1 MTERAELERERRV
14 HRRRSLNAP
23 MWIVVGGSRVPVS
36 ALNVSIGGALVHA
49 SARAEVGMQV
59 RLEAK
64 LAGAHDFV
72 LDAEVVRVE
81 PDVIGLRF
89 LALGQRALEALL
101 ETSGVSAPSLD
112 EPPRGVHL
120 LGPGDA
126 PGSHGGV

>member
-1 MTERAELERERRV
+1 MTDRALLERERRV

-23 MWIVVGGSRVPVS
+23 MWIVVGSSRVPVS

-49 SARAEVGMQV
+49 SVRAEVGTIV

-64 LAGAHDFV
+64 LAGAHEFV

-89 LALGQRALEALL
+89 VALGQRALEALL
-101 ETSGVSAPSLD
+101 EASGVAP
-112 EPPRGVHL
+112 PQ
-120 LGPGDA
+120 
-126 PGSHGGV
+126 

>member
-1 MTERAELERERRV
+1 MTERALPERERRV
-14 HRRRSLNAP
+14 HRRRSLTAP

-49 SARAEVGMQV
+49 SARADVGTLV

-64 LAGAHDFV
+64 LEGVLDFV

-89 LALGQRALEALL
+89 LALGQRELEALL
-101 ETSGVSAPSLD
+101 ETSGVSAPSAD
-112 EPPRGVHL
+112 ETPRGARHV
-120 LGPGDA
+120 GPEVA
-126 PGSHGGV
+126 PGSHGGI